1 MHLPLNPHY
10 KTLLHLIIT
19 TITTSFSSNHHHH
32 SRRRHHCHILFLFS
46 HFHTY
51 IKQSIM
57 GLKKFIKKGSNYREE
72 NDYPTDVPKGHFVV
86 YIGET
91 RSRYVLPI
99 SWLHNKCFQ
108 SLLQRAAEEFGFN
121 HEMGLTIP
129 CQEQDFLSL
138 MAVMGWKYYHATN
151 RTRLIDDIEFF
162 LLLRITH
169 LYTMFFEKKK
179 HIVILRT
186 FSIFL
191 MRWCHPW
198 KNIV

>member
-1 MHLPLNPHY
+1 
-10 KTLLHLIIT
+10 
-19 TITTSFSSNHHHH
+19 
-32 SRRRHHCHILFLFS
+32 
-46 HFHTY
+46 
-51 IKQSIM
+51 M

-72 NDYPTDVPKGHFVV
+72 NEYPTDVPKGHFVV
-86 YIGET
+86 YIGEA

-138 MAVMGWKYYHATN
+138 MAIMGWKYYHATN
-151 RTRLIDDIEFF
+151 QTGLIDQRHWILSFSSDCSSLYNVF
-162 LLLRITH
+162 L
-169 LYTMFFEKKK
+169 KKN
-179 HIVILRT
+179 IVILGT